1 MKSEFIL
8 SELDYQ
14 ILESYRQIIH
24 GLGEYLGSAYE
35 IILHNLG
42 SYDHS
47 VIAIENGHYT
57 GRKVGAPITNMA
69 LDMLESI
76 RNNNSGDNI

>member
-24 GLGEYLGSAYE
+24 GLGEYLW
-35 IILHNLG
+35 LCL
-42 SYDHS
+42 
-47 VIAIENGHYT
+47 
-57 GRKVGAPITNMA
+57 
-69 LDMLESI
+69 
-76 RNNNSGDNI
+76 